1 MTKKEQAKKAVE
13 LLEKEY
19 PDATCTLT
27 YEKPFQLLVS
37 VRLAAQCT
45 DARVDMV
52 TPDLFKRY
60 PTLNDFAE
68 ADVAEVETYVKSCG
82 FYHHKAKDICAMAK
96 MLRDEYNGVVPD
108 KMEELLK
115 LPGVG
120 RKSANLVLG
129 DIYHK
134 EAVVCDTH
142 CIRITNLLGL
152 TDTKD
157 PTKCE
162 MQLRK
167 ILDLSKASDFCHRLV
182 LHGRAVCVARRPEC
196 SKCCL
201 KEICKTGKENIQK

>member
-1 MTKKEQAKKAVE
+1 MDKKELAKEAVR
-13 LLEKEY
+13 LLEIEY

-27 YEKPFQLLVS
+27 YKEPWQLLVA

-52 TPDLFKRY
+52 TPALFEKY
-60 PTLNDFAE
+60 KSIEELAK
-68 ADVAEVETYVKSCG
+68 AEVTDIENMVKSCG
-82 FYHHKAKDICAMAK
+82 FYHSKAKDICSMAK
-96 MLRDEYNGVVPD
+96 MLKEKYDGIVPD
-108 KMEELLK
+108 TMEELLK

-152 TDTKD
+152 TNTKD
-157 PTKCE
+157 PAKCE
-162 MQLRK
+162 VQLRA
-167 ILDLSKASDFCHRLV
+167 ILDLSKSSDFCHRLV
-182 LHGRAVCVARRPEC
+182 LHGRKVCVARRPNC
-196 SKCCL
+196 KDCCL
-201 KEICKTGKENIQK
+201 KNICTSYT